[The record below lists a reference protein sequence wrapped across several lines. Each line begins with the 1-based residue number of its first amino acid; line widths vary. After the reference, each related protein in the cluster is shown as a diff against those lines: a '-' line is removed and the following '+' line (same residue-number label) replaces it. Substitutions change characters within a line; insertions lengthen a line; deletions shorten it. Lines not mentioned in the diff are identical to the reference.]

1 VGACNVVERVLASV
15 GKAGPVTPHFEAAA
29 DVPAAGVLCA
39 LPALLACGLL
49 RHAAPH
55 LQLPPGYYSLPS
67 VLLLLAFMALARVR
81 SVEKLRYYAPGEWGN
96 VLGLDRIP
104 EVRTLREK
112 IALLSANAA
121 AVQSWGS
128 VLAKQWMQEDPDSAG
143 TLYVDGHVRV
153 YHGQLT
159 ELPRRYVARQRLC
172 LRGTT
177 DYWVNGLDGQPFFV
191 VTKEID
197 PGLLHVI
204 EHEIVPRLESDLG
217 AAPDDAA
224 HRFLLVFDRAGYSP
238 AFFAR
243 MWQRK
248 VACLSYHKFPGEHWP
263 VEQFTS
269 TPVVLPA
276 GEHVDWELCERG
288 TWLPVSDPEPGQPRG
303 LWLREIRKRNPE
315 GHQVSILSTDRLTP
329 APRLAA
335 MMFAR
340 WAQENFFRY
349 MMEHFSL
356 DRMIE
361 HGTEPIPETTRLT
374 NPSRRTLDSQ
384 IRSQNSLL
392 TRRLTEFGAL
402 SYDGTIAPAQ
412 IERFEQKK
420 ALLQEQIAGLKEHL
434 VALKQKRA
442 AVPTH
447 IAYKD
452 LPPDQRFERLRAD
465 SKHFI
470 DTIKMIAYR
479 AETAMAN
486 VLRDVL
492 ARTDDARELL
502 RALYQNDADLIP
514 DDQKQTLTVRLHHL
528 ANRMSSAALQHL
540 CDQLTATETV
550 FPGTNL
556 RLMYT
561 LVSSQSPRDQEV

>member
-1 VGACNVVERVLASV
+1 VE
-15 GKAGPVTPHFEAAA
+15 PHFEPAA

-49 RHAAPH
+49 RHSAAQ
-55 LQLPPGYYSLPS
+55 LQLPRGYYSLPS
-67 VLLLLAFMALARVR
+67 LLILLAFMALARLR
-81 SVEKLRYYAPGEWGN
+81 SVERLRYCAPGEWGN

-104 EVRTLREK
+104 EVRTLRDK
-112 IALLSANAA
+112 IA
-121 AVQSWGS
+121 
-128 VLAKQWMQEDPDSAG
+128 VLAANSAGVQNWSSGLTTQWLLEDPTSAG

-177 DYWVNGLDGQPFFV
+177 DYWINGLGGQPFFV
-191 VTKEID
+191 VTREID
-197 PGLLHVI
+197 PGLLQVL
-204 EHEIVPRLESDLG
+204 EQEIVPRVESALP
-217 AAPDDAA
+217 AAAAADDA

-243 MWQRK
+243 MWRRQ
-248 VACLSYHKFPGEHWP
+248 VACLSYHKFPGEDWP
-263 VEQFTS
+263 AEQFTA
-269 TPVVLPA
+269 TAVVLPA
-276 GEHVDWELCERG
+276 GEQVDWELCERG
-288 TWLPVSDPEPGQPRG
+288 SWLPVSTPEPGQPRG
-303 LWLREIRKRNPE
+303 IWLREIRKRNPD
-315 GHQVSILSTDRLTP
+315 GHQVSILSSDRLTP

-335 MMFAR
+335 MMVGR

-349 MMEHFSL
+349 MMEHFAL
-356 DRMIE
+356 DRMIT
-361 HGTEPIPETTRLT
+361 HGTEPIPETIRLP
-374 NPSRRTLDSQ
+374 NPARRKLDSQ
-384 IRSQNSLL
+384 IRSKNSLL
-392 TRRLTEFGAL
+392 TRRLAEFGAL

-420 ALLQEQIAGLKEHL
+420 ALLQEQITTLRDHL
-434 VALKQKRA
+434 AALKQRRA
-442 AVPTH
+442 NVPTH
-447 IAYKD
+447 VLYKD
-452 LPPDQRFERLRAD
+452 LPPEQRFERLRAD

-502 RALYQNDADLIP
+502 CALYTNDADLIP
-514 DDQKQTLTVRLHHL
+514 DEHTQTLTVRLHHL
-528 ANRMSSAALQHL
+528 ANHMSTAALQHL
-540 CDQLTATETV
+540 CDHLTATETV

-556 RLMYT
+556 RLVYT